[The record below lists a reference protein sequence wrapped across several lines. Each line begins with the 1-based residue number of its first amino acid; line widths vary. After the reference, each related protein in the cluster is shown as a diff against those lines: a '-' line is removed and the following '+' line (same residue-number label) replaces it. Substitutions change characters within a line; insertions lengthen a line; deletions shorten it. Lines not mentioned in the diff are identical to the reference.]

1 MPEMGM
7 PAGTSREG
15 ISAECAPEVAA
26 WPGPGAREVW
36 SSVDAGIATARERLG
51 RLARTIEADVIPK
64 LVQLHR
70 ESLEAPAAALPSPGA
85 ADIEAFVV
93 RVTTGSEHSAR
104 EAVDAWR
111 QRGLTVER
119 IFLELFTPT
128 ARRLG
133 VMWEDDSADFATV
146 TVGLGRLQRLLREL
160 SQAFG
165 TEVEHPQNGRRVLLC
180 QPDDEQHSFGLA
192 MVAEFFRRE
201 GWEVRGGP
209 AGSGIDP
216 VALVRREWFDAIGIS
231 VGSERRLD
239 WAASRIA
246 AVRRASRH
254 SGIVVV
260 VGGPIFTLH
269 PEWVD
274 RVGADAA
281 PADASVAPAIAE
293 TILSRRASKEV

>member
-1 MPEMGM
+1 MMM

-15 ISAECAPEVAA
+15 SSAECAPEVAA

-36 SSVDAGIATARERLG
+36 SSVDAGIAGARERLG

-70 ESLEAPAAALPSPGA
+70 STIDPASLAVPAPDAAAI
-85 ADIEAFVV
+85 DEFVA
-93 RVTTGSEHSAR
+93 RVTTGSERGASD
-104 EAVDAWR
+104 AVDAWR

-133 VMWEDDSADFATV
+133 AMWEDDVADFATV

-165 TEVEHPQNGRRVLLC
+165 SEVEHPQNGRRVLLC

-192 MVAEFFRRE
+192 MVAEFFRRD

-216 VALVRREWFDAIGIS
+216 VAMVRREWYDAIGIS

-239 WAASRIA
+239 WVASRIA

-254 SGIVVV
+254 SSIVVI

-269 PEWVD
+269 PEWVA
-274 RVGADAA
+274 RIGADAA
-281 PADASVAPAIAE
+281 PADGAVAPSIAE

>member
-1 MPEMGM
+1 M
-7 PAGTSREG
+7 PAGSSREG
-15 ISAECAPEVAA
+15 ISAECSTEVAA

-36 SSVDAGIATARERLG
+36 SNVDAGIATARERLG
-51 RLARTIEADVIPK
+51 RLARTIEADVIPR

-70 ESLEAPAAALPSPGA
+70 LAPEAAPPAVAAPDA
-85 ADIEAFVV
+85 AQIEDFVA
-93 RVTTGSEHSAR
+93 RVTTGSERSAS

-119 IFLELFTPT
+119 VFLELFTPT

-133 VMWEDDSADFATV
+133 TMWEDDTADFATV

-165 TEVEHPQNGRRVLLC
+165 SEVEHPQNGRRVVLC

-209 AGSGIDP
+209 AGSGVDP

-254 SGIVVV
+254 AGIVVI
-260 VGGPIFTLH
+260 VGGPIFSLH

-281 PADASVAPAIAE
+281 PADGAVAPSIAE
-293 TILSRRASKEV
+293 TILARRASREV